1 LNDRFISVVLPFR
14 NASSTI
20 DAALSGLTLGDEA
33 LEVLC
38 IDDGSVDGGA
48 IRVRD
53 WATKDPRVRLIQG
66 EGRGL
71 AVALQQGVDHA
82 RGGLLAR
89 MDADDL
95 SLPGRLAEQ
104 RRFLEQN
111 PEVALVGTR
120 VEAFCDGGTT
130 GEGLER
136 YVAWQNSLLTAEDHR
151 REMFVESPLCHPS
164 IMLRRSAML
173 AVGGYRALPLPEDY
187 DLFLRLD
194 QQGHAM
200 CKLPGV
206 FLRWRHRPGR
216 ATFSDPRYSL
226 DSMREA
232 KAPFLAV
239 RIGQCRKPRKVLWGA
254 GPTGKR
260 MARALERSGIHFDL
274 FIDVDPDKIGRT
286 ARGRPIASMDALDA
300 ETDLV
305 VAAVGARGA
314 RELIR
319 PALAARGFREGDDY
333 WFAA

>member
-1 LNDRFISVVLPFR
+1 MHDGFISVVLPFR
-14 NASSTI
+14 DASNTI
-20 DAALSGLTLGDEA
+20 DAALSGIVLGDDA

-38 IDDGSVDGGA
+38 IDDGSVDDGA
-48 IRVRD
+48 SRVRA
-53 WATKDPRVRLIQG
+53 WSTRDPRVRLLRG

-71 AVALQQGVDHA
+71 VAALQQGVNEA

-95 SLPGRLAEQ
+95 SLPGRLSLQ
-104 RRFLEQN
+104 RRFLEQH
-111 PEVALVGTR
+111 PDVALVGAR
-120 VEAFCDGGTT
+120 VEAFVEGGST
-130 GEGLER
+130 GEGLAR
-136 YVAWQNSLLTAEDHR
+136 YVSWQNTLLTAEDHR
-151 REMFVESPLCHPS
+151 RELFVESPLCHPT
-164 IMLRRSAML
+164 IMARRDLLIA
-173 AVGGYRALPLPEDY
+173 AGGYRELPLPEDY

-194 QQGHAM
+194 HLGHAM
-200 CKLPGV
+200 CKLPEV
-206 FLRWRHRPGR
+206 LLRWRHRPGR

-226 DSMREA
+226 DSMRAA
-232 KAPFLAV
+232 KAPFLAA
-239 RIGQCRKPRKVLWGA
+239 RIARCAKTRKVLWGA

-260 MARALERSGIHFDL
+260 MARALEAHGVRFDL
-274 FIDVDPDKIGRT
+274 FIDIDPDKIGRV
-286 ARGRPIASMDALDA
+286 ARGSPIASMDALDA